1 MQFIPI
7 RFTFQNKLDN
17 VELMMLAFD
26 ALALTRVLGR
36 SIGLG
41 KIIHS
46 EKQTTLK
53 VKTSGMENRVLTIN

>member
-1 MQFIPI
+1 
-7 RFTFQNKLDN
+7 
-17 VELMMLAFD
+17 MMLAFD